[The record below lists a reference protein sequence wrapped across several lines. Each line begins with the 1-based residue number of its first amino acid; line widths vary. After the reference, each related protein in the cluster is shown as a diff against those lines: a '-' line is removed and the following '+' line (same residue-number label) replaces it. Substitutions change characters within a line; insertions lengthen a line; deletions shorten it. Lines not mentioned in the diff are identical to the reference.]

1 MASLKIALRPAT
13 LDLNQID
20 DTISNSMKN
29 SQNVFIK
36 LEGDLLD
43 LLENKLQGR
52 VRDSVSSNYRHEN
65 ILVSKTEYFSN
76 NINN

>member
-20 DTISNSMKN
+20 DTFSNAMKN

-36 LEGDLLD
+36 LDDDLLD
-43 LLENKLQGR
+43 LLENKL
-52 VRDSVSSNYRHEN
+52 
-65 ILVSKTEYFSN
+65 
-76 NINN
+76 